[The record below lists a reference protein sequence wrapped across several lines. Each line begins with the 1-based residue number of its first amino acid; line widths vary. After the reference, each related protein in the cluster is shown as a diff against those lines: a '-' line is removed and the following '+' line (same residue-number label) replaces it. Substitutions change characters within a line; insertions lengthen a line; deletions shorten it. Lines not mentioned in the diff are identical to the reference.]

1 MAYKISIKK
10 RVLKVLEKIDEPYY
24 SNIKT
29 AIYALGDN
37 PRPFGYLKLKGK
49 KGYRI
54 RVSDYRII
62 YDIYDNILVVDVVE
76 LGDRKD
82 IYE

>member
-1 MAYKISIKK
+1 MAYQISIKK
-10 RVLKVLEKIDEPYY
+10 RVLKTLEKIGEPYY

-29 AIYALGDN
+29 AIYALAGN

-62 YDIYDNILVVDVVE
+62 YDIYDNILIVDVVE

>member
-1 MAYKISIKK
+1 MHYQISIKK
-10 RVLKVLEKIDEPYY
+10 RVLKTLEKIDEPYY
-24 SNIKT
+24 SNIKA
-29 AIYALGDN
+29 AIYALADN

-62 YDIYDNILVVDVVE
+62 YDIYDKTLMIDVVE
-76 LGDRKD
+76 LGGRAG